1 MKIIAVKNDEASVWE
16 VSVAA
21 AAEEEGWSA
30 ESGILAIDYLQDIC
44 GFTIIEVPDMGTA
57 EKVATA
63 YRGTAKYA
71 VQDAAWKILREGGK
85 YEEAKQRQIESLCD
99 SGNITF
105 NLAGN
110 RLSITYSDG
119 QYSYK
124 STLEKDEY
132 DEWSVE
138 LFDENEALKMLGIA
152 DDDDMISYLIDCI
165 GLDENEKNN

>member
-1 MKIIAVKNDEASVWE
+1 MKIIAVKNGK
-16 VSVAA
+16 AA
-21 AAEEEGWSA
+21 IWKTSIKSAAEAEGFDCRKEMNA
-30 ESGILAIDYLQDIC
+30 LDYLQDIC
-44 GFTIIEVPDMGTA
+44 GFTIIEVPDMGAA
-57 EKVATA
+57 EKIATA
-63 YRGTAKYA
+63 YCGNAKYA
-71 VQDAAWKILREGGK
+71 VQEKAWEILREGGK
-85 YEEAKQRQIESLCD
+85 YEDAKQRQIESLCD

-152 DDDDMISYLIDCI
+152 DDDDMISYLIDCLF
-165 GLDENEKNN
+165 GGER

>member
-1 MKIIAVKNDEASVWE
+1 MKIIAVKNGDAYVWD
-16 VSVAA
+16 VSVTA
-21 AAEEEGWSA
+21 AAEEEGWNA
-30 ESGILAIDYLQDIC
+30 ESGILALDYLQDIC
-44 GFTIIEVPDMGTA
+44 GFTIIVVPDMGVA
-57 EKVATA
+57 EKIATA
-63 YRGTAKYA
+63 YRGNAKYT
-71 VQDAAWKILREGGK
+71 VQEKAWEILKNGGK
-85 YEEAKQRQIESLCD
+85 YEEVKRRQIESLCD

-105 NLAGN
+105 DLAGN

-132 DEWSVE
+132 DEWTVE

-165 GLDENEKNN
+165 GVEN

>member
-1 MKIIAVKNDEASVWE
+1 MGSFRCRRGGGRRGGARRAGFSRSTTCRISAGSRLSKFPTWE
-16 VSVAA
+16 RQKRWPLPTVARQ
-21 AAEEEGWSA
+21 SMP
-30 ESGILAIDYLQDIC
+30 C
-44 GFTIIEVPDMGTA
+44 
-57 EKVATA
+57 
-63 YRGTAKYA
+63 
-71 VQDAAWKILREGGK
+71 QDAAWKILREGGK

-165 GLDENEKNN
+165 GVDENEKNN

>member
-30 ESGILAIDYLQDIC
+30 EGGILAIDYLQDIC
-44 GFTIIEVPDMGTA
+44 GFTIIEVPDLETA
-57 EKVATA
+57 EEIATA
-63 YRGTAKYA
+63 YHGKVKYA
-71 VQDAAWKILREGGK
+71 VQDAAWKILRLGGK
-85 YEEAKQRQIESLCD
+85 YADAKRRQIESLCD

-138 LFDENEALKMLGIA
+138 LFDKNEALKMLGIA

-165 GLDENEKNN
+165 GVDENEKNN

>member
-1 MKIIAVKNDEASVWE
+1 MQIIAVKNGEAAIWE
-16 VSVAA
+16 TSIKS
-21 AAEEEGWSA
+21 AAEDEGFDCRKGMNA
-30 ESGILAIDYLQDIC
+30 LDYLQDIC
-44 GFTIIEVPDMGTA
+44 GFTIIAVPDMGAA
-57 EKVATA
+57 EEIATA
-63 YRGTAKYA
+63 YRGKAKYA
-71 VQDAAWKILREGGK
+71 VQEKAWEILREGGK

-165 GLDENEKNN
+165 GVENEKNN

>member
-1 MKIIAVKNDEASVWE
+1 MKIIAVKNGEAFVWE

-21 AAEEEGWSA
+21 AAEEEGWNA

-44 GFTIIEVPDMGTA
+44 GFTIIEVPDMGVA
-57 EKVATA
+57 EEIATA
-63 YRGTAKYA
+63 YHGKEKYT
-71 VQDAAWKILREGGK
+71 VQEKAWEILREGGK
-85 YEEAKQRQIESLCD
+85 YEEVKRRQIESLCD

-124 STLEKDEY
+124 STLEKNED
-132 DEWSVE
+132 DEWTVE
-138 LFDENEALKMLGIA
+138 LFENEALKMLGIA
-152 DDDDMISYLIDCI
+152 DDDDMISYLINCR
-165 GLDENEKNN
+165 